1 MVAEMNK
8 LIISNLSCHRSGNE
22 IFKNISFNLNS
33 GEICLLTGSNGSG
46 KTTFLRAL
54 AGLLPISFGSIKYNN
69 TQSLNDNF
77 YILGH
82 KLGIKDEITPYEDLL
97 FWSSI
102 YEYENFHDLIIMLGL
117 SDSKFLKCKYLSQG
131 QKQRLAIARLIIS
144 KKSIWLLDE
153 PISSLDKDGISLF
166 KEIITKHLKAGGIAV
181 ISSHI
186 DFLKKYDLK
195 ISMDK

>member
-1 MVAEMNK
+1 MAADMKK
-8 LIISNLSCHRSGNE
+8 LSISNLSCHRSGNE
-22 IFKNISFNLNS
+22 VFKNLSFNLDS

-46 KTTFLRAL
+46 KTTLLRAL
-54 AGLLPISFGSIKYNN
+54 AGLVPISFGSITFNK
-69 TQSLNDNF
+69 TQTLNDNF

-82 KLGIKDEITPYEDLL
+82 KLGIKEEITPYEDLL
-97 FWSSI
+97 FWSSV
-102 YEYENFHDLIIMLGL
+102 YEYENFQDIIYKLGL

-131 QKQRLAIARLIIS
+131 QKQRLAIARLIVS

-153 PISSLDKDGISLF
+153 PISSLDKDGINLL
-166 KEIITKHLKAGGIAV
+166 KEIINDHLSTGGIAV

-195 ISMDK
+195 INMDK

>member
-1 MVAEMNK
+1 MKELNV
-8 LIISNLSCHRSGNE
+8 SNLACYRSGNK
-22 IFKNISFNLNS
+22 IFSDISFDLKE
-33 GEICLLTGSNGSG
+33 GDVCLLSGSNGSG
-46 KTTFLRAL
+46 KTTLLRVL
-54 AGLLPISFGSIKYNN
+54 AGLVPVSYGSIKYNN
-69 TQSLNDNF
+69 MNSLEDNF

-82 KLGIKDEITPYEDLL
+82 RLGIKEEVTPYEDLL

-166 KEIITKHLKAGGIAV
+166 KEIITKHLKTGGIAV

-195 ISMDK
+195 ISMDN